1 MAIKDRLGFEFDPN
15 EKYPIYQGYSPEEA
29 GMVGKELSDRGI
41 NPIFTDSPTQTADS
55 GQIYTDL
62 KPPTSYAPS
71 DEAMKFAQEQVKF
84 AKYFDEELD
93 KSGNFGSSMYRTPLQ
108 EEMKK
113 KIFNEGMKNF
123 SEWYQSQRQEKTY
136 SQGAVTTSGLSVSF
150 NKGSGQWEVSN
161 PDGTKEPWN
170 QNLHGKIQNAMST
183 TTLPDKSFND
193 WDKEDKDKAI
203 KDYILT
209 GKPYRFSNRDAASTQ
224 QYAEYAQKFL
234 SEHGL
239 TPEDVNNI
247 RQEVS
252 ANSKSLSTQQKN
264 RDMASSFVKNI
275 NGQLQEIEKLY
286 DDIER
291 TNAKIANVPIRALA
305 TQVKGSGKEQAL
317 ASYLMEV
324 SREIGKLSTGSQ
336 ASIAEL
342 SVDAQKKWDKVHDG
356 SLPWREIK
364 EVLKATKDQS
374 EIRLQSMDKAIS
386 ELQQRND
393 TVIDRYSKI
402 KTPEQPVVQ
411 NTNRDISKPIIY
423 LKSASSRDD
432 AISKIRELSKKGWT
446 REELV
451 KIVKEAGWE

>member
-1 MAIKDRLGFEFDPN
+1 MAIKDLLGFEFDPN

-62 KPPTSYAPS
+62 TPPTSYEPS
-71 DEAMKFAQEQVKF
+71 YEAMKFAQEQAKF

-93 KSGNFGSSMYRTPLQ
+93 KSGVFGSAMYRTPEQ
-108 EEMKK
+108 EEMRK

-123 SEWYQSQRQEKTY
+123 SEWYRSKRTENTY
-136 SQGAVTTSGLSVSF
+136 AQGAVTTNGQSVSF
-150 NKGSGQWEVSN
+150 NKSAGQWEVSK

-170 QNLHGKIQNAMST
+170 QDIHGKIQNAMST
-183 TTLPDKSFND
+183 TTLPDKSFRD
-193 WDKEDKDKAI
+193 WDKTDKDKAV

-209 GKPYRFSNRDAASTQ
+209 GKPYKFSNRDAASTQ
-224 QYAEYAQKFL
+224 QYAEYTQKFL
-234 SEHGL
+234 EENGL
-239 TPEDVNNI
+239 SPEDILNI

-252 ANSKSLSTQQKN
+252 ANATSIKTQQKN

-275 NGQLQEIEKLY
+275 SGQLIEIEKLY
-286 DDIER
+286 NDIDR
-291 TNAKIANVPIRALA
+291 TNAKIANVPIRALN
-305 TQVKGSGKEQAL
+305 TQIKGSGKEQAL

-342 SVDAQKKWDKVHDG
+342 SVDAQKKWDKIHDG

-364 EVLKATKDQS
+364 EVLKATKDQAD
-374 EIRLQSMDKAIS
+374 IRLKAMDNAIS
-386 ELQQRND
+386 ELQARND
-393 TVIDRYSKI
+393 TVIDRYAKRETSK
-402 KTPEQPVVQ
+402 QPQVQ
-411 NTNRDISKPIIY
+411 TTDRDISKPITY
-423 LKSASSRDD
+423 LKNAVNRGD
-432 AISKIRELSKKGWT
+432 AIAKIRELSKKGWT
-446 REELV
+446 RDELA